1 MGNKNFKPGPG
12 YNFNNNTNFLT
23 KSKKSKFID
32 FDLYNDWVIYLRRV
46 IHQLLVRVVLRVES
60 KEFHAVGHQLSKYM
74 KNNTIVNQG

>member
-1 MGNKNFKPGPG
+1 MVRFG
-12 YNFNNNTNFLT
+12 LT
-23 KSKKSKFID
+23 FYLSSAEKFTTAQAKWMNALLSSI
-32 FDLYNDWVIYLRRV
+32 NIWINYLRRV